1 MMQLKSFRETFG
13 KDKKG
18 STEADSETAC
28 LNENNKVSITIK
40 KPSVYNVKL
49 RDLEQSKKY
58 TIRVNTIINGRTI
71 ASRSECI
78 EAVFSDS

>member
-1 MMQLKSFRETFG
+1 MQRRSFQGTYG

-18 STEADSETAC
+18 SIEADAEKAG
-28 LNENNKVSITIK
+28 LNQNNRVSIKNK
-40 KPSVYNVKL
+40 KHSVYNVKL

-58 TIRVNTIINGRTI
+58 TIRVNTVINGRTI
-71 ASRSECI
+71 ASRSQCI